1 MPRFGKT
8 SKRNLLSC
16 HPDLVRLFDEVI
28 KHYDCSIVCGHRG
41 EDEQNALYLSIPPK
55 TKVQYPDS
63 KHNSLPS
70 MAVDACA
77 LLSKASLRRETSHL
91 GTRGAFR
98 MIARA
103 SVVKVRFLTI
113 LLVQLKFG
121 SNIVDHHL
129 SFTLLLFQSFKLSR
143 TGFAKCFEKGV

>member
-70 MAVDACA
+70 MAVDAAPYINGKICWDKEQLYFFA
-77 LLSKASLRRETSHL
+77 AFVWGTAIQMGIKLRL
-91 GTRGAFR
+91 GADWDGD
-98 MIARA
+98 
-103 SVVKVRFLTI
+103 
-113 LLVQLKFG
+113 G
-121 SNIVDHHL
+121 NIKD
-129 SFTLLLFQSFKLSR
+129 QSFVDR
-143 TGFAKCFEKGV
+143 PHFEIKE